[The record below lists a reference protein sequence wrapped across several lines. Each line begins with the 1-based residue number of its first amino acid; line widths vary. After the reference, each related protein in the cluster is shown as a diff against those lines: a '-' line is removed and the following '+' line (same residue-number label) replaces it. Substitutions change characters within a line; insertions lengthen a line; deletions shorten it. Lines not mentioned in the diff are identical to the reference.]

1 MAKNEKAEQDE
12 IDAKLA
18 LEALEAKTPA
28 ATVGT
33 AADYVTVCCK
43 LPQGINVAV
52 PGTDIKI
59 KLNGFH
65 SAYAL
70 FNHGRTSVPR
80 AQWEAVEAY
89 YATHPGALWL
99 HNGMVFAESDAQ
111 SAVDHARDRQE
122 VKGGFEPVDPAKLA
136 QEGVNGR
143 IQAAE

>member
-1 MAKNEKAEQDE
+1 MAKNETAEQDE

-18 LEALEAKTPA
+18 LEALAAKTPA

>member
-111 SAVDHARDRQE
+111 SAVDHAHDRQE

>member
-1 MAKNEKAEQDE
+1 M
-12 IDAKLA
+12 
-18 LEALEAKTPA
+18 
-28 ATVGT
+28 
-33 AADYVTVCCK
+33 
-43 LPQGINVAV
+43 